1 MKGALLQIESEKP
14 EGNEKLPSETDRL
27 AFLPEEEGFGI
38 FNPERIFEIKG
49 LTFKISMVYDGH
61 RFSKLIST

>member
-27 AFLPEEEGFGI
+27 AFFARGGRVWNIQSGKNF
-38 FNPERIFEIKG
+38 
-49 LTFKISMVYDGH
+49 
-61 RFSKLIST
+61 